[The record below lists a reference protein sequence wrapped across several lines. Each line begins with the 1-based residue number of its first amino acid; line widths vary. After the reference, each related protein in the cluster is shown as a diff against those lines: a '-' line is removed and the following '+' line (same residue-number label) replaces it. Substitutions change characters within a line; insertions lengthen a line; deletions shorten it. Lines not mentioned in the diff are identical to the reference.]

1 MEQLQQ
7 FEEWEDGE
15 EDLSVR
21 WRELEQNVDALIK
34 SHHKLKQANRN
45 LKSEWESMVQRNME
59 LRRRIEAVIG
69 RVRALERQD
78 SQDSD

>member
-7 FEEWEDGE
+7 FEEWEEGD
-15 EDLSVR
+15 EDLSTR
-21 WRELEQNVDALIK
+21 WRDLEQNVDALIK
-34 SHHKLKQANRN
+34 SHHKLKLANRN

-59 LRRRIEAVIG
+59 LRRRIEAIIG

-78 SQDSD
+78 AQESE